1 MKKLL
6 LLTTII
12 LSSCLTE
19 KRAIKKIALIS
30 AKHPNVLALS
40 CADKFPN
47 KETIEVRETIKL
59 DTLLDIDTLYR
70 DSIINNELVKYVYL
84 PGKTITKTI
93 KRDSVIRIENTAK
106 VFLLEEKL
114 KASNEVLID
123 YKHKLKFMKTILYFG
138 FIILCAF
145 VLLKKVLW

>member
-19 KRAIKKIALIS
+19 KRAIKKLALIS

-47 KETIEVRETIKL
+47 KETIEIRELISYDTIKS
-59 DTLLDIDTLYR
+59 TDTLYK
-70 DSIINNELVKYVYL
+70 DSLINNEIIRYVYL
-84 PGKTITKTI
+84 PSKTITKTI

-106 VFLLEEKL
+106 VFLLENKIKEL
-114 KASNEVLID
+114 TIQND
-123 YKHKLKFMKTILYFG
+123 NKTIELRVYR
-138 FIILCAF
+138 IIVMIF
-145 VLLKKVLW
+145 VLLILSKIILKSIKW

>member
-6 LLTTII
+6 LLTII
-12 LSSCLTE
+12 LTSCLTE
-19 KRAIKKIALIS
+19 KRATKQLALIS

-40 CADKFPN
+40 CSEKFPN
-47 KETIEVRETIKL
+47 KETIEIRETIKL

-93 KRDSVIRIENTAK
+93 KRDSIIRVENTAK
-106 VFLLEEKL
+106 VFLLENKL
-114 KASNEVLID
+114 KASNDDIIK
-123 YKHKLKFMKTILYFG
+123 YKHKLKFMKTILYFL
-138 FIILCAF
+138 FVIISAF
-145 VLLKKVLW
+145 VIIKKVIW

>member
-6 LLTTII
+6 LLTII
-12 LSSCLTE
+12 LTSCLTE
-19 KRAIKKIALIS
+19 KRATKQLALIS

-47 KETIEVRETIKL
+47 KETIEIRETIKL

-70 DSIINNELVKYVYL
+70 DSVINNELVKYVYL

-93 KRDSVIRIENTAK
+93 KRDSIIRVENTAK
-106 VFLLEEKL
+106 VFLLEDKL
-114 KASNEVLID
+114 KASNEVLIE
-123 YKHKLKFMKTILYFG
+123 YKHKLKIMKTILYFG
-138 FIILCAF
+138 FIILCVF